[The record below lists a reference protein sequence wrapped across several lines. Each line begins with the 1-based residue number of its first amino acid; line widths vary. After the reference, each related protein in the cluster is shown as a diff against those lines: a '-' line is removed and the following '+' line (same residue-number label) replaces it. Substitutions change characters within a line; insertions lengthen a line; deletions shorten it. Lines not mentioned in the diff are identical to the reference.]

1 MILLPALE
9 CPIGGINNFEIQI
22 SMKTIVI
29 FFTLIILITSCNTTS
44 KKENW
49 IQLFNGKDLNDWI
62 IKIKGSPLGENFKNT
77 FRVEEGVMKVSYS
90 EYEKFNNEFGHIYY
104 KTPFSF
110 YKLRVEYRFTGQQC
124 PGGPGWAFRNSG
136 IMFHCQSPESILRD
150 QDFPVSIEAQFLGG
164 PGVGDRPTM
173 NVCTPSTNIVI
184 DTALITRHCTSSV
197 SKTFHGDVWVTAELV
212 VYGDSIIYH
221 LVNGDTVLTY
231 SKPQIGG
238 DKPEG
243 FPLPDGTPLKQGY
256 ISLQAESHPVEFR
269 KVELLN
275 LSKR

>member
-1 MILLPALE
+1 MKNLAL
-9 CPIGGINNFEIQI
+9 
-22 SMKTIVI
+22 TI
-29 FFTLIILITSCNTTS
+29 FTVLFLVSCNTGNT

-49 IQLFNGKDLNDWI
+49 VQLFNGKDLNDWV
-62 IKIKGSPLGENFKNT
+62 IKIKGSPLGENYKNT
-77 FRVEEGVMKVSYS
+77 FRIEEGVMKVSYS

-104 KTPFSF
+104 KTPFSS
-110 YKLRVEYRFTGQQC
+110 YKLRVEYRFTGTQC

-136 IMFHCQSPESILRD
+136 IMFHCQSPESILLN
-150 QDFPVSIEAQFLGG
+150 QDFPVCIEAQFLGG
-164 PGVGDRPTM
+164 PGVGERPTM
-173 NVCTPSTNIVI
+173 NVCSPGTHIVMN
-184 DTALITRHCTSSV
+184 DTLNKQHCNNSS

-238 DKPEG
+238 DLPEG
-243 FPLPDGTPLKQGY
+243 FPLAEGTPLKSGY

-269 KVELLN
+269 KVELLD
-275 LSKR
+275 LSKK